1 MFWRIKARIVH
12 MPPAK
17 QIKRPAKQIK
27 KPATQAAKKASPA
40 KTKPAAKKAS
50 PAKPAA
56 KKAAGKAMLFA
67 PATGSDVDLK
77 VRIKAVVAILEDV
90 PVSDIKAKAA
100 AALLQDVLKY
110 L

>member
-1 MFWRIKARIVH
+1 

-90 PVSDIKAKAA
+90 PVSDIKATAA

>member
-1 MFWRIKARIVH
+1 MYSKATKNAIKA
-12 MPPAK
+12 
-17 QIKRPAKQIK
+17 
-27 KPATQAAKKASPA
+27 T
-40 KTKPAAKKAS
+40 
-50 PAKPAA
+50 